1 MRPRTFAV
9 NLKRLR
15 ARSGLTQR
23 EVAKKTKI
31 SRSYLGQ
38 LETGEQTN
46 PTLATLRG
54 LAKALK
60 VSVWEL
66 LN

>member
-1 MRPRTFAV
+1 MRPRTFAMTM
-9 NLKRLR
+9 KRLR

-23 EVAKKTKI
+23 ELAKKTKV
-31 SRSYLGQ
+31 SQSYIGQ

-46 PTLATLRG
+46 PTLDVLRR

-60 VSVWEL
+60 VTVWKL
-66 LN
+66 LD

>member
-1 MRPRTFAV
+1 MTM
-9 NLKRLR
+9 KRLR

-23 EVAKKTKI
+23 ELAKKTKV
-31 SRSYLGQ
+31 SQSYIGQ

-46 PTLATLRG
+46 PTLDVLRR

-60 VSVWEL
+60 VTVWKL
-66 LN
+66 LD

>member
-1 MRPRTFAV
+1 MRPRTFAT

-15 ARSGLTQR
+15 VRSGLTQR
-23 EVAKKTKI
+23 EVAKKTKV
-31 SRSYLGQ
+31 GQ
-38 LETGEQTN
+38 PYIAKLETGEQTN
-46 PTLATLRG
+46 PTLATLRR

-66 LN
+66 LD